1 MTKKTVALLIC
12 ASLAFSAFG
21 CAGQSDT
28 SSAQAPASEETE
40 ITTGE
45 IDSAV
50 NALEAAPGG
59 TVPDNG
65 SAGEE
70 NYDAVY
76 EYVNVKI
83 DGTNLIVIPNGT
95 VNDDTVI
102 YNEKTLGALCDYI
115 DSNVLDSGR
124 TINRKFLYGLVST
137 QVIDPKMMSSY
148 EQFNRTMI
156 YCLTIANEFYSVDV
170 TLNDLI
176 LDTTN
181 NTKQVFEVTAEG
193 KDDSWILDGHE
204 KKFYLNG
211 GSTEYTSSMFDSQTL
226 AVWSFVLDDFFEVN
240 SGQDP
245 EPCSLTFFHFY
256 LTPASTPCSSSAAP
270 GSVYRRRYI
279 RLRSVRYLPI
289 LLLCRVFP
297 I

>member
-1 MTKKTVALLIC
+1 MMKKTVALLIC
-12 ASLAFSAFG
+12 VSLVLSAAG
-21 CAGQSDT
+21 CAGSGSGS
-28 SSAQAPASEETE
+28 SSAQTPSSEEAAAEVAAAEEAAAEDAEKSGEAVAEEAGSAAQDTVDKDALEASAE
-40 ITTGE
+40 IETGE
-45 IDSAV
+45 IESAV

-59 TVPDNG
+59 TVPDTG

-70 NYDAVY
+70 SYDAVY

-181 NTKQVFEVTAEG
+181 NTKQVFEVTADG

-211 GSTEYTSSMFDSQTL
+211 GSTEYTSSMFDPQTL
-226 AVWSFVLDDFFEVN
+226 AVWSFVLDDFFEVK
-240 SGQDP
+240 
-245 EPCSLTFFHFY
+245 
-256 LTPASTPCSSSAAP
+256 
-270 GSVYRRRYI
+270 
-279 RLRSVRYLPI
+279 
-289 LLLCRVFP
+289 
-297 I
+297 

>member
-1 MTKKTVALLIC
+1 MIYYYVIVLFTLRRIC

-28 SSAQAPASEETE
+28 SSAQAPASEETAAAEPAAEEAEKAEEAVVEEAASAAQTIVDKDALEASSE

-226 AVWSFVLDDFFEVN
+226 AVWSFVLDDFFEVK
-240 SGQDP
+240 
-245 EPCSLTFFHFY
+245 
-256 LTPASTPCSSSAAP
+256 
-270 GSVYRRRYI
+270 
-279 RLRSVRYLPI
+279 
-289 LLLCRVFP
+289 
-297 I
+297 

>member
-1 MTKKTVALLIC
+1 MFWIA
-12 ASLAFSAFG
+12 
-21 CAGQSDT
+21 
-28 SSAQAPASEETE
+28 E
-40 ITTGE
+40 
-45 IDSAV
+45 
-50 NALEAAPGG
+50 
-59 TVPDNG
+59 
-65 SAGEE
+65 
-70 NYDAVY
+70 
-76 EYVNVKI
+76 
-83 DGTNLIVIPNGT
+83 
-95 VNDDTVI
+95 
-102 YNEKTLGALCDYI
+102 
-115 DSNVLDSGR
+115 

-226 AVWSFVLDDFFEVN
+226 AVWSFVLDDFFGVK
-240 SGQDP
+240 
-245 EPCSLTFFHFY
+245 
-256 LTPASTPCSSSAAP
+256 
-270 GSVYRRRYI
+270 
-279 RLRSVRYLPI
+279 
-289 LLLCRVFP
+289 
-297 I
+297 

>member
-1 MTKKTVALLIC
+1 MMKKTVALLIC
-12 ASLAFSAFG
+12 AGLVLSAAG
-21 CAGQSDT
+21 CSGSGSGA
-28 SSAQAPASEETE
+28 SSAQAPAVEETAAEDAEKAGEAAAGEAASAAQTLVDKDALEASAE
-40 ITTGE
+40 IETGE
-45 IDSAV
+45 IESAV

-59 TVPDNG
+59 TVSGTG

-83 DGTNLIVIPNGT
+83 DGSNLIVIPNGT

-115 DSNVLDSGR
+115 DSNVLDGTR
-124 TINRKFLYGLVST
+124 TINRKFLHGL
-137 QVIDPKMMSSY
+137 
-148 EQFNRTMI
+148 
-156 YCLTIANEFYSVDV
+156 EFYSVDV

-226 AVWSFVLDDFFEVN
+226 AVWSFVLDDFFGVK
-240 SGQDP
+240 
-245 EPCSLTFFHFY
+245 
-256 LTPASTPCSSSAAP
+256 
-270 GSVYRRRYI
+270 
-279 RLRSVRYLPI
+279 
-289 LLLCRVFP
+289 
-297 I
+297 

>member
-28 SSAQAPASEETE
+28 SSAQTPASEETAAAEPTVEEAEKAEEAVVEEAASAAQTIVDKDALEASSE

-156 YCLTIANEFYSVDV
+156 Y
-170 TLNDLI
+170 
-176 LDTTN
+176 
-181 NTKQVFEVTAEG
+181 VTAEG

-226 AVWSFVLDDFFEVN
+226 AVWSFVLDDFFEVK
-240 SGQDP
+240 
-245 EPCSLTFFHFY
+245 
-256 LTPASTPCSSSAAP
+256 
-270 GSVYRRRYI
+270 
-279 RLRSVRYLPI
+279 
-289 LLLCRVFP
+289 
-297 I
+297 